1 MGLER
6 QRQYRRSVELD
17 RRPLVGPDR
26 ALDRSN
32 GVDGYAMAALLVA
45 LAIMSLVWTMAIP
58 AWRTMVQ
65 REKEAELIFRARQY
79 AHAITLYQ
87 RRFANAF
94 PPSVDVLVQQKFL
107 RKKYKDPI
115 TGQDFR
121 VLSPAELQT
130 IPGFGIQTGPAGSRG
145 PQPGTGL
152 GGSGGGVRQPGFGS
166 SRTGPGASG
175 SGTAGP
181 ESTGPGLQ
189 SRPGSTPGTSPSGPF
204 GQTGRE
210 GNLGGVAAVV
220 SRSSARSIR
229 IFKNRQQYNQWIV
242 TVEDVSRRIGPQ
254 PVQPGQQQPGRP
266 GMPTTPGSTTPGRPG
281 GGFPS
286 TRPPGD

>member
-1 MGLER
+1 MDLER
-6 QRQYRRSVELD
+6 QRQYGRERLEWADLC
-17 RRPLVGPDR
+17 PGE
-26 ALDRSN
+26 
-32 GVDGYAMAALLVA
+32 DGYAMATLLVA
-45 LAIMSLVWTMAIP
+45 LAIMSLIWTMAVP
-58 AWRTMVQ
+58 SWRTMVQ

-79 AHAITLYQ
+79 AHAIVLYQ
-87 RRFANAF
+87 RRFANAY

-121 VLSPAELQT
+121 ILSPAELQT

-145 PQPGTGL
+145 PQPGAGIGGPGGGL
-152 GGSGGGVRQPGFGS
+152 GQPGFGS
-166 SRTGPGASG
+166 SRTGLG
-175 SGTAGP
+175 SGGTAATGP

-189 SRPGSTPGTSPSGPF
+189 GRPGSTPGQPGSGPF

-210 GNLGGVAAVV
+210 TNLGGVAAVV

-281 GGFPS
+281 GGLPS
-286 TRPPGD
+286 TRPGG